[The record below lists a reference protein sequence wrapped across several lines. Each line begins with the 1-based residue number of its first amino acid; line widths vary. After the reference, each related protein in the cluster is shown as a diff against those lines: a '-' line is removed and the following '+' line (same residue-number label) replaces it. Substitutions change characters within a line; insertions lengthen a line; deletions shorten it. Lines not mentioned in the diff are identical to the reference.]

1 MDDIQGSKHANTKTP
16 ELKVLSSR
24 FKSKDDRNKRKSKK
38 ELAKEELEKKRS
50 ELEEVN
56 NWKEIFRIFL
66 SLQMMQKT
74 LKKSKKEN
82 SEKIKAYIVTENG
95 LGKFFLLDSSLD
107 PHIIPHVMWHA
118 VQTYSLKDITWPTVA
133 CNHEN
138 YF

>member
-56 NWKEIFRIFL
+56 N
-66 SLQMMQKT
+66 
-74 LKKSKKEN
+74 
-82 SEKIKAYIVTENG
+82 
-95 LGKFFLLDSSLD
+95 
-107 PHIIPHVMWHA
+107 
-118 VQTYSLKDITWPTVA
+118 
-133 CNHEN
+133 
-138 YF
+138 